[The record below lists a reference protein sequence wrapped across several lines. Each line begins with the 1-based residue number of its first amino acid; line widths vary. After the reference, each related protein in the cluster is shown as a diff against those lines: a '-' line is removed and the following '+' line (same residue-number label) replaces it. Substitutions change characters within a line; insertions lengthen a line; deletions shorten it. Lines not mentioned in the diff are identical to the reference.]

1 MEFQLSYFKSSKMML
16 SKCCTQYATK
26 FGKLSSGHR
35 TGKGQFSFQSQKRAM
50 PKNAHYHTIALIS
63 HASKGMLKI
72 FQARLQQEVNWEL
85 PDEQARFRKGR
96 GTRGQMANI
105 CWSQKKQENSRK
117 TFPAPLTTL
126 KLLTVWITTNC
137 GQFLEKG
144 IPDHPTCL
152 LRNLYA
158 GQEASYNQTWNN
170 RLVPNWEEVCQG
182 YILSPC
188 LFNLYAEY
196 IMRDAGLHET
206 QAGIMTAGRNIN
218 NLRYADDSTL
228 RAGSK
233 EELKS
238 LLMKMKEEWKSRL
251 KT

>member
-158 GQEASYNQTWNN
+158 GQESTVRTGHETTDSFQT
-170 RLVPNWEEVCQG
+170 RKGVCQG
-182 YILSPC
+182 WYCHPAYLTC
-188 LFNLYAEY
+188 
-196 IMRDAGLHET
+196 M
-206 QAGIMTAGRNIN
+206 Q
-218 NLRYADDSTL
+218 STSWEMM
-228 RAGSK
+228 G
-233 EELKS
+233 
-238 LLMKMKEEWKSRL
+238 WKKHNWNQDCRE
-251 KT
+251 KYQ